1 MTSSL
6 TPPPTNPARQHADH
20 RHPPSQPCTRRPGS
34 PPAQHRFPAP
44 LGNGRATP
52 RALSMLPYAGTR
64 GKRREMR
71 VASSASLSSG
81 LPGMREP
88 VLPRPVA
95 AGVPPGQ
102 SAGEPAAGADQVG
115 VARLP
120 GAAANFSA
128 APGVSASWNARPAS
142 QKGTRWLISREK
154 RCWYSAISGVTLKI
168 SVADRSPPRRP
179 AQWRAWHDGQRSGI
193 RVREPGS
200 RDTDADGRRV
210 SRRLRRRAWPRPG
223 LYLRLPAHAAP
234 ARASALARPAVT
246 AGAGTGAGRA
256 GSCVRER
263 SATASHSADVQLF
276 MIVTPVRDRCVPG
289 ICHGARVL
297 VMRSPPDEPV
307 T

>member
-1 MTSSL
+1 
-6 TPPPTNPARQHADH
+6 
-20 RHPPSQPCTRRPGS
+20 
-34 PPAQHRFPAP
+34 
-44 LGNGRATP
+44 
-52 RALSMLPYAGTR
+52 MLPCAGTR

-81 LPGMREP
+81 LPAMREP
-88 VLPRPVA
+88 VLPLPVTGEPVA
-95 AGVPPGQ
+95 AGVPPRAECRRASCGRRPGRGRQ
-102 SAGEPAAGADQVG
+102 AAWCSGKLLGGAGGE
-115 VARLP
+115 REL
-120 GAAANFSA
+120 
-128 APGVSASWNARPAS
+128 NARPAS
-142 QKGTRWLISREK
+142 PKGTRWLISREK

-210 SRRLRRRAWPRPG
+210 SRRLRRRAWPWPG

-234 ARASALARPAVT
+234 ARASAMARPAVP

-276 MIVTPVRDRCVPG
+276 MIVTSGSAAGKADMAGVLPG
-289 ICHGARVL
+289 RG
-297 VMRSPPDEPV
+297 
-307 T
+307 

>member
-1 MTSSL
+1 VQRQTS
-6 TPPPTNPARQHADH
+6 
-20 RHPPSQPCTRRPGS
+20 RR
-34 PPAQHRFPAP
+34 
-44 LGNGRATP
+44 
-52 RALSMLPYAGTR
+52 
-64 GKRREMR
+64 RR
-71 VASSASLSSG
+71 
-81 LPGMREP
+81 
-88 VLPRPVA
+88 
-95 AGVPPGQ
+95 
-102 SAGEPAAGADQVG
+102 
-115 VARLP
+115 
-120 GAAANFSA
+120 
-128 APGVSASWNARPAS
+128 GVSASLNARPAP

-154 RCWYSAISGVTLKI
+154 RCWYSAISGVILKI

-210 SRRLRRRAWPRPG
+210 SRRLRRRAWPWPG

-234 ARASALARPAVT
+234 TRASAMARPTVP

-276 MIVTPVRDRCVPG
+276 MIVTSVRDRCVSG

-297 VMRSPPDEPV
+297 VMRSSPDEQWR
-307 T
+307 